1 MEERLTKR
9 ERLKSKLVIDQLFI
23 EGKSINQYPLK
34 LIYLPLP
41 NTPDSCSKI
50 MVVAPKKKFKKAVD
64 RNRVKRLLRES
75 YRQQKTTI
83 FNNINQDF
91 AFAILYLGKEMPTY
105 VQIQSQMGKLF
116 SKFHKKIS
124 DEKTV

>member
-1 MEERLTKR
+1 MEERLTKQ
-9 ERLKSKLVIDQLFI
+9 ERLKSKLIIDQLFI
-23 EGKSINQYPLK
+23 EGKSVNLFPLK
-34 LIYLPLP
+34 LLYLPLP
-41 NTPDSCSKI
+41 AAPNSCSKI

-64 RNRVKRLLRES
+64 RNRVKRLLREG
-75 YRQQKTTI
+75 YRQQKSVI

-105 VQIQSQMGKLF
+105 AQIQSQMGKLVA
-116 SKFHKKIS
+116 KFHKKIT